1 MCLTFLCILIHI
13 TLLQRSPQG
22 PCGGFSTQY
31 ACYCDYYNLPYRE
44 EVAWDVDTIY
54 FSHDSHELCLTDFEH
69 LEQRDLIC
77 IISALE
83 HNTWFTK
90 LRASA
95 NTAKLAGDVVDKIL
109 AVVAKSPSLQELH
122 LSSAGVRWEF
132 FQRLAGAMGSN
143 QYCNLNT
150 LDISL
155 NFVEDRGLI
164 SIANVLAHFPRGTR
178 YF

>member
-1 MCLTFLCILIHI
+1 M
-13 TLLQRSPQG
+13 
-22 PCGGFSTQY
+22 
-31 ACYCDYYNLPYRE
+31 
-44 EVAWDVDTIY
+44 DTIY

-95 NTAKLAGDVVDKIL
+95 NTSKLAGEVLDKIL

-122 LSSAGVRWEF
+122 LSSAGVRLILLPSPDMTSCLPSGAVGVLPEACLLHGL
-132 FQRLAGAMGSN
+132 QLLLQLDHAG
-143 QYCNLNT
+143 
-150 LDISL
+150 
-155 NFVEDRGLI
+155 
-164 SIANVLAHFPRGTR
+164 P
-178 YF
+178 